1 MVPPMPTRPATPSDI
16 PALLPM
22 VRALC
27 ALHQSWDPDRYDFL
41 PDIIARYEHWLP
53 LRAADPRS
61 VFLVAEAS
69 DRGPLAGFLI
79 ATIEP
84 SIPIY
89 RTTEYA
95 FIHDLWIEPA
105 YRHRGLARALVEDAL
120 TRFRA
125 LGVTQVRLETAYTND
140 EARRLFQAADFRV
153 STIDMLRTL

>member
-1 MVPPMPTRPATPSDI
+1 MPTRPATPADI

-41 PDIIARYEHWLP
+41 PDIIARYEYWLP

-61 VFLVAEAS
+61 VFLVAEPSPAA
-69 DRGPLAGFLI
+69 PPAGFLI

-95 FIHDLWIEPA
+95 FIHDLWIDPPH
-105 YRHRGLARALVEDAL
+105 RHRGLARALLTDSL
-120 TRFRA
+120 TRFHA
-125 LGVTQVRLETAYTND
+125 LGLTQVRLETAHAN
-140 EARRLFQAADFRV
+140 EQARRLFRAAGFRV